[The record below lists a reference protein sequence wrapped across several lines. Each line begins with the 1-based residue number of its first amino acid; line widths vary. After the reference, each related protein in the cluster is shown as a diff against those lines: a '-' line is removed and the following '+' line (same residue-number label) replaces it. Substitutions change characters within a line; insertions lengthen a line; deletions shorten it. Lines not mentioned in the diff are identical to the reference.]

1 MTCIWIIA
9 YFVQNITTIEYYYF
23 IVEWY
28 ALLYLTMSRNAY
40 AYFQPSP
47 PPFPDPLAWP
57 GTLCFNIRIERIVN
71 FDIMT
76 NSLLYQWYQ
85 TEGRRMSKE
94 NTWDLIM
101 KSVLLMELYRKFMF
115 SKDCIYFLLSNAVN
129 YSETFKKTFDT

>member
-1 MTCIWIIA
+1 
-9 YFVQNITTIEYYYF
+9 
-23 IVEWY
+23 
-28 ALLYLTMSRNAY
+28 
-40 AYFQPSP
+40 
-47 PPFPDPLAWP
+47 
-57 GTLCFNIRIERIVN
+57 
-71 FDIMT
+71 MT

-94 NTWDLIM
+94 NTWVLIM